1 MSNQAEERWPVAD
14 EKQVVA
20 EMLNDPASPHWVKCH
35 EVIRGL
41 VNKQAGNFTG
51 DIKEDITEDVL
62 LLVMEH
68 IADFQFKCKLTTWL
82 GSIVRNQVASEARKR
97 KRDEKIMPH
106 PYLEDA
112 QIGSENEKDTW
123 ASHPST
129 EDICIRQ
136 EQWQEI
142 ISAMN
147 EYVEKHAN
155 KDRNREILR
164 LVMFEDQSNELTAIR
179 LGVSAPV
186 VGYIVRSAQRFIR
199 EKLGYHLLP
208 HKPAH

>member
-1 MSNQAEERWPVAD
+1 
-14 EKQVVA
+14 
-20 EMLNDPASPHWVKCH
+20 
-35 EVIRGL
+35 
-41 VNKQAGNFTG
+41 
-51 DIKEDITEDVL
+51 
-62 LLVMEH
+62 
-68 IADFQFKCKLTTWL
+68 
-82 GSIVRNQVASEARKR
+82 
-97 KRDEKIMPH
+97 
-106 PYLEDA
+106 
-112 QIGSENEKDTW
+112 
-123 ASHPST
+123 
-129 EDICIRQ
+129 
-136 EQWQEI
+136 
-142 ISAMN
+142 MN